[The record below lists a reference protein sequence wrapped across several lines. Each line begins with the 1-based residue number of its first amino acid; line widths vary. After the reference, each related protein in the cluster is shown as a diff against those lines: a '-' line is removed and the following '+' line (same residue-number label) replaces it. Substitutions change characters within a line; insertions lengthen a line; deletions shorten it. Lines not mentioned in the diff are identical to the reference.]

1 MWGWASSSSGRRG
14 AGSVVVLDAAL
25 GVTFEAICD
34 MLVATLPRDAKRQLQ
49 GDVLAVTRAML
60 AFPLRLPGTR
70 FHAGHRARKRIMELL
85 RREIASR
92 RRDGYLRQRGDHGG
106 DDMDFLQSLLLRSQQ
121 QQQPDKDDEALLTD
135 EQIIDNIL
143 TLIIAGMCLRSNM
156 VELNEHLRSVLR
168 IIIIREHHLY
178 ILPA

>member
-1 MWGWASSSSGRRG
+1 MWGWASSSSGVR
-14 AGSVVVLDAAL
+14 AAAAAVVVLDAAL

-34 MLVATLPRDAKRQLQ
+34 MLVATLPLDAKRQLQ

-70 FHAGHRARKRIMELL
+70 FHAGLRAMKRIMELL

-106 DDMDFLQSLLLRSQQ
+106 GDKDFLQSLLLRSQQ
-121 QQQPDKDDEALLTD
+121 QQQPDNDDEALLTD
-135 EQIIDNIL
+135 D
-143 TLIIAGMCLRSNM
+143 RSA
-156 VELNEHLRSVLR
+156 L
-168 IIIIREHHLY
+168 
-178 ILPA
+178 